1 MTLRTLTRSPRLSST
16 LTSGER
22 AEACGYGT
30 LFSVLMIAPLSFDFD
45 PILCAV
51 DHAFLGKRIVWH
63 VSGGELE
70 NVDIRVIYGFT
81 GRRT

>member
-1 MTLRTLTRSPRLSST
+1 
-16 LTSGER
+16 
-22 AEACGYGT
+22 
-30 LFSVLMIAPLSFDFD
+30 MIAPLSFDFD

-63 VSGGELE
+63 VGGGELE